1 MDEHTALV
9 DESYGVRQALQ
20 TGDPAEA
27 MTFLTELVSRLQRHV
42 QREEDG
48 IFRALRDS
56 GEFLDEVDALEG
68 EHHDFEQA
76 IAALDPDARDF
87 HAAVSSLFDD
97 LASHVDREDYG
108 IFPVSVVTLGA
119 VGWTTVERA
128 HAKAPSFLLDPT
140 PPRAHPRRS

>member
-27 MTFLTELVSRLQRHV
+27 MTLLSELVSRLQRHV

-68 EHHDFEQA
+68 EHGDLAKA
-76 IAALDPDARDF
+76 IAALDPDAQDF
-87 HAAVSSLFDD
+87 RASVTGLLDD
-97 LASHVDREDYG
+97 LAVHIEREDYG
-108 IFPVSVVTLGA
+108 IFPASVVTLGA
-119 VGWTTVERA
+119 VGWTIVDRA
-128 HAKAPSFLLDPT
+128 HSKAPSFLHDATTSPG
-140 PPRAHPRRS
+140 PRRP

>member
-9 DESYGVRQALQ
+9 DQAYDVRKALR
-20 TGDPAEA
+20 TDDPLVA
-27 MTFLTELVSRLQRHV
+27 MTLLTALVSRLQRHV

-68 EHHDFEQA
+68 EHGDLEKA

-87 HAAVSSLFDD
+87 RASVTCLLDD
-97 LASHVDREDYG
+97 LAVHIDRENYG
-108 IFPVSVVTLGA
+108 IFPASVVTLGA
-119 VGWTTVERA
+119 VGWTIVDLA
-128 HAKAPSFLLDPT
+128 HSKAPSFLLDLTT
-140 PPRAHPRRS
+140 PRTPRRF